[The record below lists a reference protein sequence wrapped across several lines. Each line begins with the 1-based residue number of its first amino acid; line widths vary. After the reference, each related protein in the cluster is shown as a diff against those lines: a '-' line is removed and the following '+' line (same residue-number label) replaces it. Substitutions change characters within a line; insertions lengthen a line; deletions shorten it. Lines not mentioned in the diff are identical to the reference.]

1 MEPTTTDQ
9 AAETAAAAPEKAKTE
24 EKAAPAA
31 ETKAPA
37 QASDAKRPAKA
48 PQGKKGNRHGDHRG
62 NGDRHNSRG
71 HDHPAPMGALQQALK
86 KTSGDWKA
94 FRDAQIAEGR
104 SQKSFWLTENEAER
118 VRRFIH
124 QIREKA
130 EREAARQAEIAAR
143 KGKAGSK
150 PKQADKPVQKS
161 VPNPVK
167 KEARAEAAAA
177 VAAPAPEAKKEEPK
191 A

>member
-104 SQKSFWLTENEAER
+104 SQKSFWLTE
-118 VRRFIH
+118 
-124 QIREKA
+124 
-130 EREAARQAEIAAR
+130 
-143 KGKAGSK
+143 S
-150 PKQADKPVQKS
+150 
-161 VPNPVK
+161 
-167 KEARAEAAAA
+167 
-177 VAAPAPEAKKEEPK
+177 
-191 A
+191 

>member
-1 MEPTTTDQ
+1 MGGTGLYITSLLNGIGFT
-9 AAETAAAAPEKAKTE
+9 PEKVD
-24 EKAAPAA
+24 PAIRQELQARLQA
-31 ETKAPA
+31 EG
-37 QASDAKRPAKA
+37 S
-48 PQGKKGNRHGDHRG
+48 
-62 NGDRHNSRG
+62 
-71 HDHPAPMGALQQALK
+71 QALY
-86 KTSGDWKA
+86 
-94 FRDAQIAEGR
+94 AELAAVDPGYAAKVHPNNTPRVIRALELYRATGR
-104 SQKSFWLTENEAER
+104 KMS
-118 VRRFIH
+118 
-124 QIREKA
+124 A
-130 EREAARQAEIAAR
+130 EREAARQGEIAAR

>member
-1 MEPTTTDQ
+1 MKLSVS
-9 AAETAAAAPEKAKTE
+9 AA
-24 EKAAPAA
+24 
-31 ETKAPA
+31 
-37 QASDAKRPAKA
+37 S
-48 PQGKKGNRHGDHRG
+48 
-62 NGDRHNSRG
+62 
-71 HDHPAPMGALQQALK
+71 
-86 KTSGDWKA
+86 
-94 FRDAQIAEGR
+94 FIR
-104 SQKSFWLTENEAER
+104 SA
-118 VRRFIH
+118 RRL
-124 QIREKA
+124 RL
-130 EREAARQAEIAAR
+130 RSCRQAEIAAR

>member
-1 MEPTTTDQ
+1 
-9 AAETAAAAPEKAKTE
+9 
-24 EKAAPAA
+24 
-31 ETKAPA
+31 
-37 QASDAKRPAKA
+37 
-48 PQGKKGNRHGDHRG
+48 
-62 NGDRHNSRG
+62 
-71 HDHPAPMGALQQALK
+71 MGALQQALK

-124 QIREKA
+124 KIREKA
-130 EREAARQAEIAAR
+130 EREAARQGEIAAR

-167 KEARAEAAAA
+167 RK
-177 VAAPAPEAKKEEPK
+177 PALRPLPQSPLRLLKRRRKSRRPK
-191 A
+191 ILAG

>member
-86 KTSGDWKA
+86 KNGNRHLGTRYPIVSSAKHH
-94 FRDAQIAEGR
+94 
-104 SQKSFWLTENEAER
+104 
-118 VRRFIH
+118 RRRNFICH
-124 QIREKA
+124 PIEIR
-130 EREAARQAEIAAR
+130 
-143 KGKAGSK
+143 
-150 PKQADKPVQKS
+150 
-161 VPNPVK
+161 
-167 KEARAEAAAA
+167 
-177 VAAPAPEAKKEEPK
+177 
-191 A
+191 

>member
-1 MEPTTTDQ
+1 
-9 AAETAAAAPEKAKTE
+9 
-24 EKAAPAA
+24 
-31 ETKAPA
+31 
-37 QASDAKRPAKA
+37 
-48 PQGKKGNRHGDHRG
+48 
-62 NGDRHNSRG
+62 
-71 HDHPAPMGALQQALK
+71 MGALQQALK

-124 QIREKA
+124 KIREKA

-143 KGKAGSK
+143 KGKAGLK